1 MAENNSHEKHNTNPN
16 LNSVSLNAVPL
27 NAIPLNGQQ
36 PFRLN
41 KIKEI
46 KGYFPAKIKERGL
59 MCKRFSEVI
68 YRFIRN
74 NW

>member
-59 MCKRFSEVI
+59 MCKRFSEYI
-68 YRFIRN
+68 ASFD
-74 NW
+74 